1 MKFDRIVRAAVVLA
15 AVAAPAAGQTGP
27 GVGKTLGKV
36 DLEGF
41 TQTGAKSYGDLVGRT
56 VLIEFFAYW

>member
-1 MKFDRIVRAAVVLA
+1 MNFRRTLLA
-15 AVAAPAAGQTGP
+15 AFLALATATGAQA
-27 GVGKTLGKV
+27 GVGDTVPDV

-41 TQTGAKSYGDLVGRT
+41 TQTKAKTLDDYVGRT